1 MVTTRTP
8 QPERR
13 PHSQPERPPHS
24 QPERRPHSEPQPEHR
39 PHSQPQPQSRPHPHP
54 GQADVVGPRPAPVR
68 DEASVRVWRF
78 VREPFRA
85 DTWRRVAYAL
95 LALPVGVACVPL
107 SLLGAPTGRWQR
119 TLAHRFLGLREGIPQ
134 GIPQGIPEGIPEG
147 GRPVSRPGSA
157 GPPGPMEGLAHALL
171 ATPLN
176 LLVLAVTG
184 YGWSIV
190 PMNLGWP
197 LRAGSDYASAWGG
210 PTFAGAWAFHALLG
224 GLGFLLIMPWL
235 GRAMAAVQLR
245 LAAALL
251 S

>member
-1 MVTTRTP
+1 MATTRT
-8 QPERR
+8 
-13 PHSQPERPPHS
+13 HRPPPAHDI
-24 QPERRPHSEPQPEHR
+24 RHR
-39 PHSQPQPQSRPHPHP
+39 
-54 GQADVVGPRPAPVR
+54 QAPAR

-95 LALPVGVACVPL
+95 VALPVGMACVPL

-119 TLAHRFLGLREGIPQ
+119 ALAHRLLGL
-134 GIPQGIPEGIPEG
+134 
-147 GRPVSRPGSA
+147 PGSVE
-157 GPPGPMEGLAHALL
+157 PPGPLKGLAHALL
-171 ATPLN
+171 AAPLN

-197 LRAGSDYASAWGG
+197 LRAGSDYADSWGG

-224 GLGFLLIMPWL
+224 GVGFLLVMPWL
-235 GRAMAAVQLR
+235 GRIMAAVQLR

>member
-1 MVTTRTP
+1 MATTRTP
-8 QPERR
+8 QPQ
-13 PHSQPERPPHS
+13 SQP
-24 QPERRPHSEPQPEHR
+24 QPEPQPE
-39 PHSQPQPQSRPHPHP
+39 PQSQPHPRP
-54 GQADVVGPRPAPVR
+54 ARDLRLRPAPVR
-68 DEASVRVWRF
+68 DEASVRVWRM

-95 LALPVGVACVPL
+95 LALPVGLVCVPL
-107 SLLGAPTGRWQR
+107 SLVGAPTGRWQR
-119 TLAHRFLGLREGIPQ
+119 ALAHRLLGL
-134 GIPQGIPEGIPEG
+134 
-147 GRPVSRPGSA
+147 PGNP
-157 GPPGPMEGLAHALL
+157 GPPAPVRGLAHALL

-197 LRAGSDYASAWGG
+197 LRAGSDYADSWGG

-224 GLGFLLIMPWL
+224 GIGFLLLMPWL

-245 LAAALL
+245 LAATLL